1 MRDLQGGTIKERLAR
16 LETMLCNHIRHHE
29 IRDKW
34 MMRILATLVS
44 GLILMVT
51 PGFVKW
57 LATVV

>member
-1 MRDLQGGTIKERLAR
+1 MTEIQRGTIKERLTR
-16 LETMLCNHIRHHE
+16 LETLMENHVYHHE

-34 MMRILATLVS
+34 MMRILGSLVV

-57 LATVV
+57 LVGVI